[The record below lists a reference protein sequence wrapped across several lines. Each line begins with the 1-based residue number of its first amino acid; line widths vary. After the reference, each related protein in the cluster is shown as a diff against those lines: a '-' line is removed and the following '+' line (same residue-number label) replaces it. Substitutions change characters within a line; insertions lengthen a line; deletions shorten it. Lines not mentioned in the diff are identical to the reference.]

1 MLVHLKTLFWKVGL
15 TAASLLFISPL
26 CRGQDHAGG
35 GAGVSPRQPGMP
47 SVAMSATR
55 PSLHSGL
62 RPVESAS
69 QQSSVSETAPQS
81 AVGAG
86 TQGAGDQRLI
96 DTGRG
101 LFQKRCVQCHD
112 AEKSLQKSRTA
123 AEWRSTV
130 ARMARQDG
138 AEIPRSEWEPI
149 SVYLAAVHGHSA
161 TSTGATG
168 FDEGAGSEITMFG
181 TISPTFRSHSP
192 ALQNPGFFPDVWAG
206 IAWEPSTG
214 PVSGKVVACISCHN
228 EADEGYLS
236 RLELAQASLTL
247 DIGQVIRGESSGR
260 GRGKSGICT
269 APKNKSCLPTSQFL
283 DPADG
288 ESEILL
294 EAGRIVVP
302 FGAYSTQVNPGV
314 YRTVSRPLMFN
325 MGQRVFDEE
334 LGDPVLPM
342 PYSDEGAVL
351 SFVLPLW
358 DDVSSSI
365 ETYAVNG
372 LQGQSS
378 INFDDSRNYND
389 NNTTPALGGRWT
401 ISNSN
406 LRLGSSLISGQYAPR
421 GGVGPDA
428 SRLAF
433 LIAGADLT
441 WRLDDVLRVQA
452 EYARR
457 NTNTYY
463 EFNDEYGRDHVSG
476 CYVESEL
483 LLSREA
489 RVSLLGRWDQQS
501 QAYAF
506 NDPDAGRPG
515 NNFTVNRLTYGVNWT
530 LPGGSLLMFNIE
542 HWNLPQSLPDM
553 NVVGVRWAAS
563 F

>member
-1 MLVHLKTLFWKVGL
+1 M
-15 TAASLLFISPL
+15 AS
-26 CRGQDHAGG
+26 G
-35 GAGVSPRQPGMP
+35 
-47 SVAMSATR
+47 SAESAIR
-55 PSLHSGL
+55 PSLHTGRTAVAAQL
-62 RPVESAS
+62 AGASA
-69 QQSSVSETAPQS
+69 QS
-81 AVGAG
+81 ATDVVAGA
-86 TQGAGDQRLI
+86 AADQRAI
-96 DTGRG
+96 DSGRT

-149 SVYLAAVHGHSA
+149 AVYLASVHGHSA
-161 TSTGATG
+161 TATGAGG
-168 FDEGAGSEITMFG
+168 FDEGEGSEVTVFG
-181 TISPTFRSHSP
+181 TISPTLRTHSS
-192 ALQNPGFFPDVWAG
+192 ALQNSGFLPDVWAG
-206 IAWEPSTG
+206 LAWEPSEG

-236 RLELAQASLTL
+236 RLELVQASLTL
-247 DIGQVIRGESSGR
+247 DLGQVIRGESSGR
-260 GRGKSGICT
+260 NRAKSGVCT
-269 APKNKSCLPTSQFL
+269 APKNKSCLPAAQFL
-283 DPADG
+283 DSSDG
-288 ESEILL
+288 ETEILL
-294 EAGRIVVP
+294 EAGRLVVP

-351 SFVLPLW
+351 SFVVPLW

-378 INFDDSRNYND
+378 INFDDSRDYVD
-389 NNTTPALGGRWT
+389 NNSTPAVGGRWT
-401 ISNSN
+401 ISNSS

-421 GGVGPDA
+421 SGKGPDA
-428 SRLAF
+428 SRLGF

-441 WRLDDVLRVQA
+441 WRMADVLRVQA

-476 CYVESEL
+476 WYVESEL

-489 RVSLLGRWDQQS
+489 RLSLLGRVDQQS

-515 NNFTVNRLTYGVNWT
+515 DNFTVNRMTYGVNWT

-542 HWNLPQSLPDM
+542 RWNLPQDLPDQ